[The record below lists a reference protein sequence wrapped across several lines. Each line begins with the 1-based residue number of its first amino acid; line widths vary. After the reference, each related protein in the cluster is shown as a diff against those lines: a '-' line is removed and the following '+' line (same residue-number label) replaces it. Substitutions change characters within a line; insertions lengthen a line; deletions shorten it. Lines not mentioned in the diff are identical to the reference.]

1 MTGLESL
8 LIFSLVLS
16 FVISVIYRVLTK
28 PEEIRRIKQDL
39 KFFRN
44 KIKDAQKAENTAE
57 VQKLT
62 NEMLRMSQKQ
72 MSMMMKPMLVSAII
86 FFVALGWLHSTFE
99 ELVVALP
106 FPLPFLGAELT
117 WFWWYVIITLP
128 ATIIFRKALGVE

>member
-1 MTGLESL
+1 MTGLESV

-16 FVISVIYRVLTK
+16 FVIAVIYRILTK

-39 KFFRN
+39 KFFRK
-44 KIKDAQKAENTAE
+44 KIKDAQKADNTAE

-72 MSMMMKPMLVSAII
+72 MSLMMKPMFASAII

-99 ELVVALP
+99 EVLITLP

-128 ATIIFRKALGVE
+128 ATLIFRKALGVE